1 MSNETLMTETAATTN
16 EGQAASQSTEQP
28 AATGAEGQGQQQ
40 QTEGQTAAEGTAD
53 TGKTEEAKKPE
64 GAPDKYEFANT
75 DELDS
80 AVLEQFSEVAREL
93 NLPQDAAQKVL
104 DKMGP
109 IIQTRQAEQIEAART
124 QWAEDAKVDKE
135 FGGEKLQ
142 ENLSYAKKAMEA
154 FATPELRT
162 LLNESGLGNHPEV
175 IRVFVRAGKAISE
188 DRLVTG
194 ALGTTTSGPN
204 DPKRLYPNSNMN

>member
-1 MSNETLMTETAATTN
+1 MSNETLMTETATTTN
-16 EGQAASQSTEQP
+16 EGQAASTTTEQA
-28 AATGAEGQGQQQ
+28 AATGAEAQGQQQ
-40 QTEGQTAAEGTAD
+40 STEQQTAAEGQSDTA
-53 TGKTEEAKKPE
+53 KTEEAKKPE
-64 GAPDKYEFANT
+64 GAPEKYEFANA
-75 DELDS
+75 DQLDG
-80 AVLEQFSEVAREL
+80 AVVESFSELAREL

-104 DKMGP
+104 DKMAP
-109 IIQTRQAEQIEAART
+109 VIQAQQMDRIEAART
-124 QWAEDAKVDKE
+124 QWLEDAKLDKE

-142 ENLSYAKKAMEA
+142 ENLSMAKKALDA
-154 FATPELRT
+154 FATPELRV

-194 ALGTTTSGPN
+194 AQGAQTNGTS